1 MRKRFFLFLLLCN
14 LAGVCCL
21 AQTGEL
27 SKRGMKS
34 YKNTCKQLKK
44 EAWKVYDNELS
55 LDDAIM
61 KYYRQL
67 EAGADSVLEMMYSGQ
82 ARNVNNAYSM
92 AKHRASV
99 GQASRKS
106 LYFKSNTSMLES
118 ASSGK
123 SGENESVIHIGN
135 YAHTTENVKSLTPA
149 LCLYRTLD
157 DGTTEINLYYL
168 IKY

>member
-1 MRKRFFLFLLLCN
+1 MRRKFFLFLLLCN
-14 LAGVCCL
+14 FAGFCCL
-21 AQTGEL
+21 AQTGSL

-34 YKNTCKQLKK
+34 YKNTCKQFKK
-44 EAWKVYDNELS
+44 EAWKVYDSDLS

-61 KYYRQL
+61 KYYQQL

-106 LYFKSNTSMLES
+106 LFFKSNTSMLES
-118 ASSGK
+118 VSSGK
-123 SGENESVIHIGN
+123 SGENKSEIQIGN
-135 YAHTTENVKSLTPA
+135 YSYTTENVKSLTPA
-149 LCLYRTLD
+149 LSLYRTLE
-157 DGTTEINLYYL
+157 DGTTEINLYYI